1 MMHFNNSNNPQPW
14 KDFPGVQQQRYFI
27 KV

>member
-1 MMHFNNSNNPQPW
+1 MHFNNNNNPQTW
-14 KDFPGVQQQRYFI
+14 KDFPGVQQQQYFI